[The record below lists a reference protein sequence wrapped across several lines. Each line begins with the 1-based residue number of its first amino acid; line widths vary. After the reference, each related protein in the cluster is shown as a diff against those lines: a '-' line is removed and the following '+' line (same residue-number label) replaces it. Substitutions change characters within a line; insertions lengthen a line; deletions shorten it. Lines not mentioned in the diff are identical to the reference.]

1 MPGSNYAQYIVNTVS
16 PEATVELLD
25 ELTDKYSNY
34 FPNTYIRFKQ
44 LDYSDARSPIE
55 VRLSGDS
62 LKDLNKAGEKVLL
75 TLRNMDGLSLVRP
88 NFEEQTPGAMIHIN
102 NDEANR
108 LGITKSL
115 VAANM
120 AMRFGS
126 GIPLTT
132 LWDGDYPM
140 QVKLKSRKE
149 KQILTLKTWAMNMCS
164 QSFREYPC
172 LFAK

>member
-1 MPGSNYAQYIVNTVS
+1 M
-16 PEATVELLD
+16 
-25 ELTDKYSNY
+25 
-34 FPNTYIRFKQ
+34 
-44 LDYSDARSPIE
+44 
-55 VRLSGDS
+55 
-62 LKDLNKAGEKVLL
+62 
-75 TLRNMDGLSLVRP
+75 VRP

-108 LGITKSL
+108 LGISKSL

-140 QVKLKSRKE
+140 QVKLKAE
-149 KQILTLKTWAMNMCS
+149 GKQILTLKIWAMNMYS
-164 QSFREYPC
+164 LLFREYPC
-172 LFAK
+172 LFVK